1 MRLRRSRQR
10 LVDTVRQLLLRVVVK
25 RRGLIAVDAD
35 QRSLVRI
42 VRLLAGFFLGRY
54 GIDGDDD
61 GACLA
66 GIGGEDAADGHLMS
80 AVRIDDFRLIAD
92 LQTRLFGGE
101 GMKGDLIAV
110 LRPRAGRELG
120 GPPRRRLAHAY
131 GERRRPHGGHRIA
144 MLVEQHHA
152 GQHVHDACRGNTVD
166 LGYRARQIDADIVV
180 AFRRSHRHRR
190 RIFFLLLRTAHVH
203 VMVRIG
209 GHHL

>member
-42 VRLLAGFFLGRY
+42 VRLLVRLFLGRR

-110 LRPRAGRELG
+110 L
-120 GPPRRRLAHAY
+120 
-131 GERRRPHGGHRIA
+131 
-144 MLVEQHHA
+144 VEQHHA

-166 LGYRARQIDADIVV
+166 LGYRTRQIDVDIVV